1 MLLHRLHGSGL
12 VFHAEVHLARILV
25 FREFVYLLAEGLP
38 LLLEGRHD
46 AQHDDAGEHS
56 AVGVEEV
63 LEIVVARK
71 LSAPEAVDFAE
82 LGCGEGTADAPGV
95 EFGAVLLQILPY
107 RLGGTDFLEHA
118 GVLLS
123 ALDAE
128 VEGHHGDDEVGCHE
142 TGLVVDEHH
151 AVGIAVI
158 DYAEVGAGLCHQLLE
173 RLHVLGNQRVGLVI
187 REAAVDGIEEPLG
200 VFALVDFLCKKVSHA
215 VGEVEGDLEVAVV
228 AFVFLEECDVV
239 RLDVDFLHH
248 ALAGCGRGGASSF
261 YPGLDLAEAGVEA
274 NREGV
279 LAGDLHSVVLRR
291 IVRCGDLHGCLVAI
305 FGGAEVHQR
314 SAAEADVVD
323 IRAGIGDALDQ
334 IVVHLGRGYAAV
346 AADQHLVRF
355 QKFRKEIAHLVGCIL
370 VEINIVDSTNV
381 VCMKCSHILYWLC
394 ILQM

>member
-1 MLLHRLHGSGL
+1 M
-12 VFHAEVHLARILV
+12 EERISWST
-25 FREFVYLLAEGLP
+25 R
-38 LLLEGRHD
+38 
-46 AQHDDAGEHS
+46 
-56 AVGVEEV
+56 
-63 LEIVVARK
+63 
-71 LSAPEAVDFAE
+71 
-82 LGCGEGTADAPGV
+82 
-95 EFGAVLLQILPY
+95 
-107 RLGGTDFLEHA
+107 
-118 GVLLS
+118 
-123 ALDAE
+123 
-128 VEGHHGDDEVGCHE
+128 EGHHGDDEVGCHE

-187 REAAVDGIEEPLG
+187 REVAVDGVEEPFGILSLVNLLG
-200 VFALVDFLCKKVSHA
+200 EEIGHA
-215 VGEVEGDLEVAVV
+215 VRKVESDLEIAVV
-228 AFVFLEECDVV
+228 AFVFAEELDVV
-239 RLDVDFLHH
+239 GLDVDFLHH
-248 ALAGCGRGGASSF
+248 ALAGCGRGGAAFF
-261 YPGLDLAEAGVEA
+261 YPGLDLAEAGVKPDGK
-274 NREGV
+274 GV
-279 LAGDLHSVVLRR
+279 LAGNLHSVVLRG